1 MFLDKAVSGRN
12 AVQTISRLNRIHP
25 PYKKDTL
32 TVDFTNSYESIITAF
47 RKYQDVVE
55 SHKNVDPKDLFK
67 LKDELLK
74 RGVFTLEDI
83 EQCKKL
89 FNSNNP
95 KDTVLITALMTK
107 LKLMLDAK
115 FELEKRKEFRTLLAR
130 YVSLYNYIKSLFR
143 ISQVELHDFQLFATL
158 LYRKLDPTMS
168 AEDLEKEIEKVRL
181 TSYDI
186 TEIKINPDDEP
197 KGNGGDGNK
206 GSGNITFVKNLAT
219 VEEIVI
225 AINLKFKQKVSP
237 EGAAVVERFLQSLH
251 NEESLKTTIKNNL
264 QNDEKQV
271 YDLII
276 RQIMHRLYT
285 DYIVNNSP
293 ALYEELAEDNIQNFI
308 SQSAYKMMR
317 EIVRTV

>member
-1 MFLDKAVSGRN
+1 
-12 AVQTISRLNRIHP
+12 
-25 PYKKDTL
+25 
-32 TVDFTNSYESIITAF
+32 
-47 RKYQDVVE
+47 
-55 SHKNVDPKDLFK
+55 
-67 LKDELLK
+67 
-74 RGVFTLEDI
+74 
-83 EQCKKL
+83 
-89 FNSNNP
+89 
-95 KDTVLITALMTK
+95 
-107 LKLMLDAK
+107 
-115 FELEKRKEFRTLLAR
+115 
-130 YVSLYNYIKSLFR
+130 
-143 ISQVELHDFQLFATL
+143 
-158 LYRKLDPTMS
+158 MS

-237 EGAAVVERFLQSLH
+237 EGAVVVERFLQSLK

-276 RQIMHRLYT
+276 DKLCT
-285 DYIVNNSP
+285 D
-293 ALYEELAEDNIQNFI
+293 FI
-308 SQSAYKMMR
+308 L
-317 EIVRTV
+317 IT